1 MKRFQEIITNLKNK
15 KRNKEKEL
23 SFDDLLKLLVI
34 LAPYSRLYK
43 DIKKQ
48 YEQQGSSSGF
58 FIVSRTLLENMDK
71 DDLYS
76 IIVLLFNTKNPDMI
90 KVTDIIRRLP
100 DIIRKNNL
108 IEAYIILRNLGMTE

>member
-1 MKRFQEIITNLKNK
+1 MKRFREMLSKLKQTK
-15 KRNKEKEL
+15 LNKEKEL

-34 LAPYSRLYK
+34 LAPYSLLYK

-48 YEQQGSSSGF
+48 YELQGSSAGF
-58 FIVSRTLLENMDK
+58 FIVSKTLLENMDK

-76 IIVLLFNTKNPDMI
+76 IIILLFNTKKPDEM
-90 KVTDIIRRLP
+90 KVPDIIRRLP

-108 IEAYIILRNLGMTE
+108 IEAYIILRNLGITE